1 MVQASH
7 AGPFPHPV
15 LEAEELPFPSWGGKR
30 PGSGKPR
37 RGGLA
42 ISVYGSKR
50 VEVKHGVTS
59 ALSVPGLGARG
70 KAPGGHPSCVRSHQ
84 AQGEAA
90 PGCFL
95 DSGHRKGG
103 DLGQRRC
110 ATHRLLKTADLPT
123 TCSSDSQLLDY
134 KSFS

>member
-7 AGPFPHPV
+7 ACPLPDPMSG
-15 LEAEELPFPSWGGKR
+15 AEELPFPSWGGKG

-37 RGGLA
+37 RAGLA
-42 ISVYGSKR
+42 ISVHRSKR

-59 ALSVPGLGARG
+59 ALSVPRLAARG
-70 KAPGGHPSCVRSHQ
+70 KAPGGHPSCVRSHE

-90 PGCFL
+90 TRCLL

-110 ATHRLLKTADLPT
+110 APHRVLKTADLPT